1 MNAFLVSTGVI
12 ALGEMG
18 DKTQLLAIV
27 LAARYRRPALIISA
41 ILIATLFNHALAGLV
56 GQGIAIL
63 MGPAVLRWVVG
74 VSFLLMAV
82 WVLIPDK
89 LDETSARESRQG
101 YGVFWT
107 TLIAFFIAEMG
118 DKTQIA
124 TVALTAHY
132 TDIWLVVAG
141 TTLGMMVANIPA
153 VLIGGAMAHKVPM
166 RLMHA
171 LAALI
176 FALLGVLAL
185 LNVGQLF

>member
-1 MNAFLVSTGVI
+1 MNAFFVSTGVI

-74 VSFLLMAV
+74 VSFLLMAI

-89 LDETSARESRQG
+89 FDETSTIQSRKG

-166 RLMHA
+166 RLMHT
-171 LAALI
+171 LAAII
-176 FALLGVLAL
+176 FAALGVLSL